1 MDRSQK
7 EWGNFLNLLL
17 KEGGTQKGE
26 GSLKKK
32 KKRGGG
38 GSNVEETMEKRGED
52 GNKKIEGLENEK
64 SFIDEV
70 KIIFDTF
77 SRAMTW

>member
-1 MDRSQK
+1 MLQK
-7 EWGNFLNLLL
+7 EGVPR
-17 KEGGTQKGE
+17 ERGGFP
-26 GSLKKK
+26 
-32 KKRGGG
+32 KKRGE

>member
-1 MDRSQK
+1 MDGSQK

-26 GSLKKK
+26 GSLRK
-32 KKRGGG
+32 GGR
-38 GSNVEETMEKRGED
+38 VPTWRKTMEKRGED
-52 GNKKIEGLENEK
+52 GNKKIEGLQNEK

-70 KIIFDTF
+70 KIIFDNF